1 MLTMLKISAYALSLI
16 FCCASAQAGVV
27 LGGTRIIYEEGKK
40 EVSIDIENKGS
51 VPYLIQSWVENQDGV
66 KTSDFLVTPP
76 LFRLDGDKKNALRI
90 FKLVKELP
98 VDRESL
104 FFLNAKSIP
113 GGMPDSNTLQIAI
126 RNRLKLIYR
135 PTALKKETPEN
146 RTEELIWS
154 RTGNKLKVTNPGP
167 YYQNFMFIKI
177 NDKDIELKD
186 KNYAAPFTDT
196 WFDIGAINGNQISWK
211 IINDYGSAGPLHRK
225 NL

>member
-1 MLTMLKISAYALSLI
+1 M
-16 FCCASAQAGVV
+16 

-51 VPYLIQSWVENQDGV
+51 APYLIQSWVENKDGV
-66 KTSDFLVTPP
+66 KTGEFLVTPP

-90 FKLVKELP
+90 FNLSKELAG
-98 VDRESL
+98 DRESL

-113 GGMPDSNTLQIAI
+113 GGEPGNNTLQIAI

-135 PTALKKETPEN
+135 PRALQKERPEN
-146 RTEELIWS
+146 RTEELSWTRVGS
-154 RTGNKLKVTNPGP
+154 KLKVTNPTP

-177 NDKDIELKD
+177 NDKDIEMKD

>member
-1 MLTMLKISAYALSLI
+1 MIKISAYTLSLL
-16 FCCASAQAGVV
+16 FLCTSAQAGVV

-51 VPYLIQSWVENQDGV
+51 APYLIQSWVENKDGV

-90 FKLVKELP
+90 FNLSKELP
-98 VDRESL
+98 SDRESL

-113 GGMPDSNTLQIAI
+113 GGEPGNNTLQIAI

-135 PTALKKETPEN
+135 PGSLQKERPEN
-146 RTEELIWS
+146 RTEELTWKRI
-154 RTGNKLKVTNPGP
+154 GNQLKVTNPTP

-177 NDKDIELKD
+177 NDKDIEMKD

>member
-1 MLTMLKISAYALSLI
+1 M
-16 FCCASAQAGVV
+16 

-51 VPYLIQSWVENQDGV
+51 APYLIQSWVENKDGV
-66 KTSDFLVTPP
+66 KTGDFLVTPP
-76 LFRLDGDKKNALRI
+76 LFRMDGDKKNALRI
-90 FKLVKELP
+90 FNLSKELP
-98 VDRESL
+98 GDRESL

-113 GGMPDSNTLQIAI
+113 GGEPGNNTLQIAI

-135 PTALKKETPEN
+135 PGSLQKERPEN
-146 RTEELIWS
+146 RTEELTWKRI
-154 RTGNKLKVTNPGP
+154 GNQLKVTNPTP

-177 NDKDIELKD
+177 NDKDIEMKD